1 MKRYR
6 DIAGDA
12 GSGIIEQVTE
22 KLTGLKERMMGIR
35 STVAVVSGKGGVG
48 KSTITV
54 SLAGSMAR
62 EGLKVGILDA
72 DLNGPSIP
80 KMTGI
85 ESARLESTEDGII
98 PPSGV
103 FGIKV
108 MSMDLFLSNKAAPV
122 TWDGPSATYPWISAI
137 EATALRELLADTV
150 WGEMDILLVD
160 LPPVLSRLNDL
171 AGLLPGLNGVVIV
184 TIPSEIS
191 HLIVLKSINRV
202 KELNIPVIG
211 LIENMKGYKCI
222 HCGQDNSLFGE
233 EDMEEVFGY
242 LHVPYLGRVPFDKG
256 LSLLSKNGLANYIK
270 EGTSL
275 PLADV
280 FDEIGKKVIRSINL
294 RRVL

>member
-6 DIAGDA
+6 DIAGDG

-22 KLTGLKERMMGIR
+22 KLTNLNERMKGVKR
-35 STVAVVSGKGGVG
+35 TVAVMSGKGGVG

-54 SLAGSMAR
+54 NLAANMAR
-62 EGLKVGILDA
+62 QGLRVGILDA

-80 KMTGI
+80 KMTSI
-85 ESARLESTEDGII
+85 ENVGLESTEHGII

-108 MSMDLFLSNKAAPV
+108 MSMDLFLFDKGAPV

-137 EATALRELLADTV
+137 EATALRELLADTA
-150 WGEMDILLVD
+150 WGEMDILLID
-160 LPPVLSRLNDL
+160 LPPVLSRFNDL
-171 AGLLPGLNGVVIV
+171 VGLLPGLNGVVIV

-202 KELNIPVIG
+202 KELNIPIIG

-222 HCGQDNSLFGE
+222 HCGQDNSLFAE
-233 EDMEEVFGY
+233 ENMEEIFGY

-256 LSLLSKNGLANYIK
+256 LAMLSENGLTNYIK
-270 EGTSL
+270 DGAIL
-275 PLADV
+275 PLPDV
-280 FDEIGKKVIRSINL
+280 FDEIVKKVLRSIN
-294 RRVL
+294 

>member
-6 DIAGDA
+6 DIAGDG

-22 KLTGLKERMMGIR
+22 KLTNLDERMKGIKR
-35 STVAVVSGKGGVG
+35 TIAVMSGKGGVG

-62 EGLKVGILDA
+62 QGLKVGILDA

-85 ESARLESTEDGII
+85 ENVRLESTEDGII

-108 MSMDLFLSNKAAPV
+108 MSMELFLSNKDAPV

-150 WGEMDILLVD
+150 WGEMDILLID
-160 LPPVLSRLNDL
+160 LPPVLSRFNDL

-191 HLIVLKSINRV
+191 HRIVLKSINRV
-202 KELNIPVIG
+202 KELNIPILG

-222 HCGQDNSLFGE
+222 HCGKDNSLFAE
-233 EDMEEVFGY
+233 EDMEDAFGY

-256 LSLLSKNGLANYIK
+256 LSLLSENSLTHYIK
-270 EGTSL
+270 EGASL
-275 PLADV
+275 PLSDV
-280 FDEIGKKVIRSINL
+280 FDEIGKKVLRSINL
-294 RRVL
+294 RRGT